1 MDVATL
7 LYGYRPIHADDVR
20 RKALALHSG
29 YGIAKE
35 MGRDVSAAD
44 FFAQARESAMNRFGG
59 GAQDSYAT
67 TVLSIVNSFQPHI
80 DPFLGLVLNTIVVQ
94 MNFQTRLSINGVMG
108 PPEAVLFEGAQEMF
122 PVAMM
127 HGNTTV
133 GIHITDLPDSDW
145 MPEWA
150 NRHPSIE
157 INIDGVFRVLPGEVA
172 SRLDA
177 LGRSRIGAIMLVA
190 PGIDWGDLPLW
201 QRYATVTDRVS
212 KHTVYCVAGQAEMC
226 VAAAREIQHRYPD
239 VRVDLRLYTRT
250 TPAGSDY
257 RGILVFSGIEGLP
270 EIVIKPGV
278 QRRCS
283 FVEATPKAGDIHAGA
298 TIVDYFNGRTD
309 RIEYR
314 ASADGQESI
323 GRWEPI
329 EIRRPFLLSSSA
341 PLPAE
346 ARERIS
352 DNTEVF
358 HTLAILEKGIL
369 IPSQDPGHAI
379 YVHATGNAEILMDYG
394 DEGRNVVSSPI
405 YRNSVVEAD
414 DIRYGVL
421 KADRVVRVRGAA
433 MPLMFTPL
441 LHKWHSHFMI
451 QCLPRVRIAR
461 DLGRDVTILLPHD
474 MRAKQLE
481 MLAVLGFGADRII
494 QMPPGAMVQADEL
507 IVPRAWRLAF
517 TEYSMAIYQEIAD
530 SFDTRHL
537 PTPKRVLISRESRKS
552 WRNMLN
558 YESVRSMLVTEYGFE
573 VVAAEKLTLEEE
585 VATYA
590 NAEIVVGAEGA
601 GMYGAVFSRPG
612 AIYLTL
618 CDEDCVMPIL
628 GTLAQVRGID
638 IGYVFGESMRADVDV
653 ERRLPFGHAD
663 FMIDL
668 ERVERAIQAAI
679 ARSKRS

>member
-7 LYGYRPIHADDVR
+7 LYGYRPIRADDVR
-20 RKALALHSG
+20 RKALALQSG
-29 YGIAKE
+29 YAIAKE
-35 MGRDVSAAD
+35 LGRDISATD
-44 FFAQARESAMNRFGG
+44 FFSQAGEIATHRFGG
-59 GAQDSYAT
+59 GAHDSYAT
-67 TVLSIVNSFQPHI
+67 TTLSIARSFQPHI
-80 DPFLGLVLNTIVVQ
+80 DPFLGMVLNTIVVQ
-94 MNFQTRLSINGVMG
+94 MNFQSRLSIDGVMG

-122 PVAMM
+122 PIAMM
-127 HGNTTV
+127 HGNTTIGV
-133 GIHITDLPDSDW
+133 HITDLPRDGW

-157 INIDGVFRVLPGEVA
+157 INADGTFRALPDEVA
-172 SRLDA
+172 ARLDA
-177 LGRSRIGAIMLVA
+177 LGRSRIGAVMLVA
-190 PGIDWGDLPLW
+190 PGLNWGDLPLW
-201 QRYATVTDRVS
+201 QRYAEIADRVS
-212 KHTVYCVAGQAEMC
+212 KHTIYCIAGQAEMC
-226 VAAAREIQHRYPD
+226 VITARDVQERYPHI
-239 VRVDLRLYTRT
+239 RVDLRLYSRPTST
-250 TPAGSDY
+250 GADY
-257 RGILVFSGIEGLP
+257 RGILIFSGVDGLP
-270 EIVIKPGV
+270 EILVRPGV
-278 QRRCS
+278 QRNCS
-283 FVEATPKAGDIHAGA
+283 FVEATPKDGCIHPGA
-298 TIVDYFNGRTD
+298 EIVDYFNGRAD

-314 ASADGQESI
+314 NSTAGQEAI
-323 GRWEPI
+323 GRWEPAG
-329 EIRRPFLLSSSA
+329 IRYPFLLSSSA

-358 HTLAILEKGIL
+358 HSLAILEKGIL

-379 YVHATGNAEILMDYG
+379 YVHATGNAEIIMDYG

-405 YRNSVVEAD
+405 YRDSTID
-414 DIRYGVL
+414 PDGVRHGTL
-421 KADRVVRVRGAA
+421 KADRVIRVRGAA

-481 MLAVLGFGADRII
+481 MLATLGIGEDRIVK
-494 QMPPGAMVQADEL
+494 MPQGALVQADEL

-530 SFDTRHL
+530 SFATQHL
-537 PTPKRVLISRESRKS
+537 VTPKRVLISRESRKS

-558 YESVRSMLVTEYGFE
+558 YESVRSMLVNEYGFE
-573 VVAAEKLTLEEE
+573 VVAAETLTLEEE

-612 AIYLTL
+612 TIYLTL
-618 CDEDCVMPIL
+618 CDEDYVMPIL

-638 IGYVFGESMRADVDV
+638 IGYVFGESMRADADV
-653 ERRLPFGHAD
+653 QRRLPFGHAD
-663 FMIDL
+663 FVIDL
-668 ERVERAIQAAI
+668 DRVERAVQAAI
-679 ARSKRS
+679 ARTKGC